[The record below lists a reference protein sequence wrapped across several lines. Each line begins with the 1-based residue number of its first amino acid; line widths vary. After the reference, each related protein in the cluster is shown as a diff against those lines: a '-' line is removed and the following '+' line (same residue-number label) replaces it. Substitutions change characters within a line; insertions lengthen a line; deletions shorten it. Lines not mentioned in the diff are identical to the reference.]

1 MGALIDCERCRAV
14 VVRWDRDPALQ
25 EFLARRGH
33 PATKAD
39 WNAQL
44 RQIVEHWEELKTTFA
59 GRILEVVE
67 KVVTL
72 RASRTFWTGMVL
84 YKHHTNGWA

>member
-1 MGALIDCERCRAV
+1 MG
-14 VVRWDRDPALQ
+14 WQ
-25 EFLARRGH
+25 RGR
-33 PATKAD
+33 PYT
-39 WNAQL
+39 
-44 RQIVEHWEELKTTFA
+44 
-59 GRILEVVE
+59 LEVVE